1 MFMQA
6 WGLRERRSVGKV
18 VGHAASSS
26 REAVIGAADNCYAP
40 CCREREIIVVEM
52 GLIESIEIY
61 DRRSARSWAE
71 I

>member
-1 MFMQA
+1 MFVEA
-6 WGLRERRSVGKV
+6 WGLPGEEERGKV
-18 VGHAASSS
+18 VGHAASPS
-26 REAVIGAADNCYAP
+26 REAVIGAPDNFYAP
-40 CCREREIIVVEM
+40 CCREREISLVEM